1 LVSRVRIKIVGIDCP
16 TCVYAIERRVR
27 SLGCVSFF
35 NTDVSTG
42 AAELEYDESVCSLR
56 DLYKAIRDA
65 GYDVYKE
72 KLHFDLRGFS
82 GEERAALESRILKV
96 RGVLDV
102 RVSSASG
109 VLTVLYNPLETTRE
123 EVVSRLRSFGAELI
137 TEVPGRSS
145 VVAERLL
152 LYRRLASFLIGLSVI
167 TLSTYSMLTNNA
179 YFTDRGS
186 SAVLMLAAAVAI
198 ALNYDII
205 VRGFKAFSFGTP
217 IMDSLIA
224 VSSISTFVAGVASVA
239 GLLHLHSGFHAS
251 SFFEASAG
259 VVGFV
264 GFGKYLEERLRKRA
278 FKSLEDL
285 ITSLRGRVRVVVGDT
300 VVERSV
306 TEVKAGDVIEV
317 KAGEIIPVDGVV
329 VEGFG
334 YVDESSFTGE
344 PVPRVKKGEGR
355 DPVLAGSFLYSGYLR
370 VRTTR
375 VGDETL
381 IAYVVES
388 VREAEYQK
396 PGLARLADRVV
407 GYFTWVVLFIA
418 LATLTY
424 WWVAGGSVQ
433 LAVMFMAAVLTVACP
448 CALGIATPLVV
459 SIAVLRSSRTG
470 LLVRAGEV
478 FEKALNSNMVVFDK
492 TGTLTVGKP
501 RVLALHFVNG
511 LDSRKTL
518 ELLCAVESRS
528 EHPLSQAIIKKCEE
542 EGVARSDPDEYV
554 HVPGEGVFGLVN
566 GVRVAAGNLE
576 LASRLDVSV
585 GEEVLRQVNE
595 IGLRG
600 NTPILVMVDSRV
612 AAVLE
617 IGDELKEGVP
627 QVIEELRSRGYRV
640 GLASG
645 DVEPSVK
652 YYKDL
657 LKLDFAY
664 WGLRPS
670 DKAELI
676 RDLQSRGHRVVFVGD
691 GINDAPALS
700 TAYLGVA
707 MGGGAEISKEAGDAV
722 ILSNDLRTL
731 LFLLNF
737 SKVVKKKMIQ
747 NIAWAFIY
755 NTALIPLATGAFY
768 TSLNLFIT
776 PELAAIAMIL
786 SDISVITN
794 ALSILKT

>member
-1 LVSRVRIKIVGIDCP
+1 LVSRARIKIVGVDCP

-35 NTDVSTG
+35 NTDVNTG
-42 AAELEYDESVCSLR
+42 AAELEYDESMCSLR
-56 DLYKAIRDA
+56 DVYKAIRDA

-72 KLHFDLRGFS
+72 KLHFDLRDFS
-82 GEERAALESRILKV
+82 GEERTALESRILKM
-96 RGVLDV
+96 RGVLDI

-109 VLTVLYNPLETTRE
+109 VMTVLYNPLETTRE
-123 EVVSRLRSFGAELI
+123 EIVSRLRRFGAELI
-137 TEVPGRSS
+137 TEVAGKSS
-145 VVAERLL
+145 VIAERLL

-167 TLSTYSMLTNNA
+167 ALSMYSMLSNGA
-179 YFTDRGS
+179 YFTEHGS
-186 SAVLMLAAAVAI
+186 SAVLLLAAAVAI
-198 ALNYDII
+198 TLNYDIV
-205 VRGFKAFSFGTP
+205 VRGFKAFSFGAPT
-217 IMDSLIA
+217 MDSLIA
-224 VSSISTFVAGVASVA
+224 VSSISTFIAGAASTA

-259 VVGFV
+259 VIGFV
-264 GFGKYLEERLRKRA
+264 GFGKYLEERLRKKA
-278 FKSLEDL
+278 FKSLESL
-285 ITSLRGRVRVVVGDT
+285 ITSLRGKVRVVVGDT
-300 VVERSV
+300 IVEKLV
-306 TEVKAGDVIEV
+306 TEVRAGDVIEV

-329 VEGFG
+329 VEGLG

-344 PVPRVKKGEGR
+344 PVPRGKRGEGR

-381 IAYVVES
+381 IAYVIES
-388 VREAEYQK
+388 VREAEYRK

-407 GYFTWVVLFIA
+407 GYFTWVVLAIA

-424 WWVAGGSVQ
+424 WWVVGGSVQ

-470 LLVRAGEV
+470 LLIRAGEV
-478 FEKALNSNMVVFDK
+478 FEKALNSDTVVFDK

-501 RVLALHFVNG
+501 RVLALHAIDS
-511 LDSRKTL
+511 LDPRRAL

-528 EHPLSQAIIKKCEE
+528 EHPLSRAVIEKCEE
-542 EGVARSDPDEYV
+542 EGVKRSDPDEYV

-585 GEEVLRQVNE
+585 DKEVLKYVNE

-600 NTPILVMVDSRV
+600 NTPILVMVNSRIV
-612 AAVLE
+612 AILE

-627 QVIEELRSRGYRV
+627 QVIRELRDRGYRV

-645 DVEPSVK
+645 DVESSVK

-664 WGLRPS
+664 WGLRPD

-676 RDLQSRGHRVVFVGD
+676 KDLQSGGRKVVFVGD

-731 LFLLNF
+731 LFLLDF
-737 SKVVKKKMIQ
+737 SRVVKKKILQ
-747 NIAWAFIY
+747 NIAWAFVY
-755 NTALIPLATGAFY
+755 NITLIPLATGAFY

-776 PELAAIAMIL
+776 PELAAAAMIL
-786 SDISVITN
+786 SDISVVIN
-794 ALSILKT
+794 ALTILKH